1 MKRALVLPALLLLAS
16 CGDSPSELHAK
27 ASQAFAAHDY
37 TAARLHLASAL
48 AEEPGNRAM
57 LLLQARTLLAL
68 GDGEG
73 ARVALEKLT
82 GGKPATG
89 ELAELSALAALLRR
103 KPDIALGLLEGTGS
117 VEADR
122 LRAVASLQKQ
132 DIAAADGFL
141 AKAVAAGGN
150 GFVFADYA
158 RVHLIQ
164 GHIADAEAMAAQAAK
179 LAPDETGA
187 LLIRGELAARRGDL
201 ADALAIF
208 TRADKLYPDNIA
220 AMVGKASVLGEL
232 GRLEELEAALKP
244 LVETIPNDADVI
256 YLQAR
261 LAYGPQNWKRVP
273 DLLQAVET
281 GISPPRRILAE
292 AQLSSGDA
300 RSAGNTLGPIAQ
312 SVQARPDELA
322 LMARIAK
329 AGGDQAAAD
338 RFAAQASRPSP
349 QSIAADLAE
358 GDAAMRSDNW
368 ARAAT
373 AYGRILAVTDGR
385 NALVLNNMAF
395 AQSMLGN
402 HAKAVEFGKRAL
414 QLAPGNP
421 SVMDTAGWVQLRAGQ
436 NLAEAR
442 SLIAAAAEKAPGNE
456 SIRRHLEEARR
467 SPG

>member
-179 LAPDETGA
+179 LAPDEIGT
-187 LLIRGELAARRGDL
+187 LLIRANWLRDAAILPMHWRSSR
-201 ADALAIF
+201 APTSF
-208 TRADKLYPDNIA
+208 TR
-220 AMVGKASVLGEL
+220 
-232 GRLEELEAALKP
+232 
-244 LVETIPNDADVI
+244 T
-256 YLQAR
+256 
-261 LAYGPQNWKRVP
+261 
-273 DLLQAVET
+273 T
-281 GISPPRRILAE
+281 SPPWW
-292 AQLSSGDA
+292 A
-300 RSAGNTLGPIAQ
+300 RHRCWANSAG
-312 SVQARPDELA
+312 S
-322 LMARIAK
+322 K
-329 AGGDQAAAD
+329 
-338 RFAAQASRPSP
+338 S
-349 QSIAADLAE
+349 
-358 GDAAMRSDNW
+358 
-368 ARAAT
+368 
-373 AYGRILAVTDGR
+373 
-385 NALVLNNMAF
+385 
-395 AQSMLGN
+395 
-402 HAKAVEFGKRAL
+402 
-414 QLAPGNP
+414 
-421 SVMDTAGWVQLRAGQ
+421 LR
-436 NLAEAR
+436 
-442 SLIAAAAEKAPGNE
+442 
-456 SIRRHLEEARR
+456 RR
-467 SPG
+467 